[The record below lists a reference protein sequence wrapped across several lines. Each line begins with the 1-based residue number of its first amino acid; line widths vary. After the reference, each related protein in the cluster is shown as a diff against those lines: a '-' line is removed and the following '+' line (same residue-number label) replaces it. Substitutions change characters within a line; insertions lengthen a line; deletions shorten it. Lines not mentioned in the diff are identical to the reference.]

1 MPSLECIECL
11 VCDDVRMEVSNKE
24 TIVGVYLGGVTI
36 PEVPIFVNLVF
47 WLSVIWSGDGNI
59 FLRSR
64 ITDPAHKE
72 LIATEGFATAALQGH
87 PTSLVVRGLYFEAR
101 MEGVYQIQWQR
112 GESDD
117 WTTIRTLPIYLLRA

>member
-24 TIVGVYLGGVTI
+24 TIVVYI
-36 PEVPIFVNLVF
+36 SVPSRSPQYRWIVNLVF

>member
-36 PEVPIFVNLVF
+36 TEVPIFVNLVF